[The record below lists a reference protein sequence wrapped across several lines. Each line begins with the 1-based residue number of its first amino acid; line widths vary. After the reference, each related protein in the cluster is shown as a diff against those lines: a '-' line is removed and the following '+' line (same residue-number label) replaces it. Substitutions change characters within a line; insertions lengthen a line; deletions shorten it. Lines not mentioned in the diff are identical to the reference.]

1 MDSTYQFSSLN
12 SLAFPL
18 KSYGLPSQSSIYQ
31 PNNLTGT
38 SSLDDQVKAIQ
49 IQYQYSSTYKPAVNT
64 SIIQG
69 IQQMPNQTTS
79 SLEYN
84 SSLQNSNQAQG
95 IYSTSLENN
104 TYQYQKYEQNLG
116 TGLEN
121 NTQYGQTGGVQNQIY
136 GLSGQFVSNLGNNVK
151 DSDYKQN
158 SSFQPIQSQQQG
170 KSEAVDIMNDQSR
183 EQLRLK
189 FDEIVNQVKKSMYY
203 QSSGADS
210 SKNTNFVNL
219 DQQKQQ
225 QSSYETNFG
234 LTQNKIQIPLKY
246 SELSSD
252 LNKVNNSYNQILG
265 INNLKLDCSPV
276 SNFNTYDKLNKTF
289 NSVVY
294 QGSQLSSSVPIQL
307 EQKNQN
313 LTSFNNQIGKEVNKN
328 NTFGYNFITS
338 QGNSIQMQNNQIL
351 QASPYQQ
358 LQKLNTFSEQ
368 SLNMQNSSQQ
378 LSLLNKILLSDSYNL
393 KSNFDNQNTL
403 KNYDF
408 SSNFSKYNPLSSSFD
423 KSSNNYPQ
431 YETKSYVSNHIV
443 IQGSGI
449 SNPTA
454 LAQKQN
460 NQSEIPS
467 ELQSIN
473 LKQSYTVNQIQDIN
487 YYNNQSSLQSNQ
499 ESYKQ
504 APINIEQIKYL
515 AREQSK
521 EKVSTVT
528 GNIEESKIQQPSQ
541 LYSIEQMK
549 RSSSFSEKKNSQA
562 GSPNKQS
569 IFSHLNSQNVNS
581 QNDQIATN
589 NHQFFSDAKDDDT
602 LNQLSQ
608 QNNTFETL
616 QNETQNI
623 EEKNETVKRSKNNQ
637 QISHQ
642 SNSPSKGFIQNQN
655 TQQHSPKSSKSSQQD
670 GFTEDK
676 KDEVIN
682 EEQIELNQWLDP
694 AFQDFIK
701 KNFSKDQKKRLIMQ
715 LQKQISCDGED
726 LLDEQ
731 EEDKQS
737 PQSKQNAAKK
747 LQKKSSSS
755 RSPKGSPSQQQTEQN
770 KKTLNLYER
779 YNKLKNQKIKEDI
792 KQSNKPSQITDIK
805 NEEQQLEYIQFS
817 QRCKAELEKQQK
829 IQKSQKGKSGLNS
842 ENGQESMNH
851 IIELKHNQNIAQSI
865 ESLESNENIIMTK
878 ESKLLLQEIYN
889 EVQTALK
896 KYDYIIQEN
905 QKNRKNQDQNRKD
918 QVHQNSDTNSDIL
931 NNGITA
937 QSLHSNHSQ
946 MRFETQNQEQ
956 EDQIQKQKKS
966 VSNKNY
972 YQSKTPQNFNRK
984 NINQTSKSSLSSVF
998 KADNKSLSI
1007 NMNQHSDS
1015 HSTILTSP
1023 IPNQE
1028 GSPIKDEKNK
1038 VNARGVSNFD
1048 GQRISKMDE
1057 NEAESAFN
1065 NRKQQIIKVLQH
1077 HSKQRKNSIQQK
1089 PMNHSISKG
1098 NNLSSH
1104 ARTPS
1109 NSISQRNNT
1118 QIMQNQN
1125 NEYDLNN
1132 SSTLGNKQKANSL
1145 LNKFLSPKNSV
1156 SKAKLQQEVGS
1167 PSQSLKASLFVTKEN
1182 QSVKS
1187 SQHFD
1192 KKAYQLSEQ
1201 PIDILQKKDNDQK
1214 QQLQED
1220 KAKIKAIDVVTVN
1233 SIISDS
1239 IVPLEKVK
1247 KASKGNDESKQKIR
1261 KKSILQINLLEKEA
1275 FEINIADLD
1284 KKKKQSIKE
1293 KKEKIE
1299 KMYNQAQQS
1308 ISNNEKQIQ
1317 QKKQNLEQPFSDK
1330 NIQISHLEDDG
1341 LANSNSQRQFY
1352 QNQILSN
1359 KFIDEKENNQNIEA
1373 PERLIKRSNS
1383 ASYNIFQQKKLA
1395 ILNDIEDLNKMIE
1408 QENQNQEDVLIFEQP
1423 QSQQYIQ
1430 SNEEK
1435 NVQNKPFQEQKKAL
1449 SRQSSK
1455 HQNQPFS
1462 RKSST
1467 NNHQQLQVKQE
1478 NNYPKLAGFTQ
1489 TKSVTEFYSDNQAH
1503 TKVVAPLIPLTK
1515 IRDQDQSDIQSFQG
1529 SNKNYQQDKD
1539 VNFQYNKEK
1548 FLQQLKQQNN
1558 QLNIQK
1564 EVKRVNSQHTIQNK
1578 DSYQQFD
1585 RQSYGTLKKKESQ
1598 QKENNQT
1605 NSSSK
1610 PHQKNQRGNI
1620 YQTQD
1625 EADQDEEVY
1634 QINIYRSLS
1643 PNRFQQSNSQTNFHE
1658 RNKKWLE
1665 DKKSKMEETQKNYN
1679 HKEMKECTF
1688 KPQTNK
1694 QLIKYNP
1701 YIHKDQIKQQKSS
1714 NTYQQNNKSYK
1725 ANISP
1730 INQAINQHHK
1740 NPEYQQLAQENHKQ
1754 INTQSS
1760 RNKKDSEDL
1769 QRLQGLQS
1777 PILQRYS
1784 EVEFWSQSDASVF
1797 KAINDIDSSY
1807 QNELKKEIND
1817 VLDIIQ
1823 GFQSNVN
1830 EKVGSNSKQLL
1841 NKKNKALKGQ
1851 ANKLINSQKFKI

>member
-1 MDSTYQFSSLN
+1 MDSTYQFSTLN
-12 SLAFPL
+12 SLAYPL
-18 KSYGLPSQSSIYQ
+18 KSYGLPLQSSTYQ
-31 PNNLTGT
+31 PSNITGT
-38 SSLDDQVKAIQ
+38 SNLDDQVKAIA
-49 IQYQYSSTYKPAVNT
+49 IQYQYTSTYKASTNLPQT
-64 SIIQG
+64 
-69 IQQMPNQTTS
+69 IQQMPNQITS
-79 SLEYN
+79 SSEYN
-84 SSLQNSNQAQG
+84 SSLPNSNQTQG
-95 IYSTSLENN
+95 IYSTSLGNN
-104 TYQYQKYEQNLG
+104 AFQYQKVDQKTG
-116 TGLEN
+116 IGLEN
-121 NTQYGQTGGVQNQIY
+121 NTQYGQAGGIYSQNY
-136 GLSGQFVSNLGNNVK
+136 GLSGQFVSNLGNSIK
-151 DSDYKQN
+151 DTDYKQSN
-158 SSFQPIQSQQQG
+158 SFQPQLQQQQV
-170 KSEAVDIMNDQSR
+170 KSETQQIDAANDQSR
-183 EQLRLK
+183 EQFRLK
-189 FDEIVNQVKKSMYY
+189 VDEIVNQVKKNMYY
-203 QSSGADS
+203 QASGADS
-210 SKNTNFVNL
+210 SKNTNFVNGE
-219 DQQKQQ
+219 QQKQQ
-225 QSSYETNFG
+225 FSSFETNYG
-234 LTQNKIQIPLKY
+234 LTQNKVQTPLKY

-252 LNKVNNSYNQILG
+252 LNKITSSYNQAQG
-265 INNLKLDCSPV
+265 INNLKVDSSPV
-276 SNFNTYDKLNKTF
+276 SSFNTYDKLNKTF

-313 LTSFNNQIGKEVNKN
+313 FTSLLNDQIGKDINKN
-328 NTFGYNFITS
+328 NTSGYNFISS
-338 QGNSIQMQNNQIL
+338 QGNNIPIQNNQML
-351 QASPYQQ
+351 QTSPYQQ
-358 LQKLNTFSEQ
+358 LQKQNTYSEQ
-368 SLNMQNSSQQ
+368 SLNMQNSYKQ
-378 LSLLNKILLSDSYNL
+378 LSPLNKILLSDSYNL
-393 KSNFDNQNTL
+393 KSNFDNQNTF

-423 KSSNNYPQ
+423 KSSNNQPQ
-431 YETKSYVSNHIV
+431 YETKSYVSNNF

-449 SNPTA
+449 TNPTA

-467 ELQSIN
+467 ELQSVN
-473 LKQSYTVNQIQDIN
+473 LKQSYTANQIQDLN

-499 ESYKQ
+499 ELYKQ
-504 APINIEQIKYL
+504 APINIDQTKYL
-515 AREQSK
+515 AREKSV
-521 EKVSTVT
+521 EKVQTAT
-528 GNIEESKIQQPSQ
+528 GNVEEQKIQQPGQ
-541 LYSIEQMK
+541 QQNLELMK
-549 RSSSFSEKKNSQA
+549 RSQSFSEKKNSQV

-569 IFSHLNSQNVNS
+569 IFSNLNSQNVNS
-581 QNDQIATN
+581 QNDQIVAN
-589 NHQFFSDAKDDDT
+589 NQQFFSDAKDDDT

-623 EEKNETVKRSKNNQ
+623 EIQNETVKRSKNNQ
-637 QISHQ
+637 QISQ
-642 SNSPSKGFIQNQN
+642 QQN
-655 TQQHSPKSSKSSQQD
+655 TPIKEFEERQQKHSPKSSKSNKQD
-670 GFTEDK
+670 CFTEDR

-694 AFQDFIK
+694 VFQDFIK
-701 KNFSKDQKKRLIMQ
+701 KNFSKDQKKRLILQ

-731 EEDKQS
+731 EESKQS
-737 PQSKQNAAKK
+737 PQSKKNAAKK
-747 LQKKSSSS
+747 QQKTSSSS
-755 RSPKGSPSQQQTEQN
+755 RSPKGSPSSQQQTEQN

-779 YNKLKNQKIKEDI
+779 YNKLKNQKIKEDN
-792 KQSNKPSQITDIK
+792 KPNSKPSQITDIK
-805 NEEQQLEYIQFS
+805 SEEQQLEYIQFS

-829 IQKSQKGKSGLNS
+829 MQKSKKGRSGLFS
-842 ENGQESMNH
+842 ENGQENLNH
-851 IIELKHNQNIAQSI
+851 IIDLKHKQNIAQSM

-889 EVQTALK
+889 EVQNALK

-905 QKNRKNQDQNRKD
+905 QKNRKNQDQIRKD
-918 QVHQNSDTNSDIL
+918 QANQNSDTNSDIL

-937 QSLHSNHSQ
+937 QSLQSNYSQ

-956 EDQIQKQKKS
+956 EDQIQKQKKP
-966 VSNKNY
+966 VPNKNY

-984 NINQTSKSSLSSVF
+984 NMNQTSKSSLSSVF

-1028 GSPIKDEKNK
+1028 NSPAKNIKEKGNT
-1038 VNARGVSNFD
+1038 RGVSNFD

-1065 NRKQQIIKVLQH
+1065 NRKQEIIKVLQH

-1104 ARTPS
+1104 VRTPS
-1109 NSISQRNNT
+1109 NSISQRNS

-1132 SSTLGNKQKANSL
+1132 SSTSGNKQKANSL
-1145 LNKFLSPKNSV
+1145 LNKFLSPKNSI
-1156 SKAKLQQEVGS
+1156 SKSKLQQEVGS
-1167 PSQSLKASLFVTKEN
+1167 PSQSLKASLFVTKET
-1182 QSVKS
+1182 QQVKN

-1201 PIDILQKKDNDQK
+1201 PIDISQKKENDKK
-1214 QQLQED
+1214 QQAQED
-1220 KAKIKAIDVVTVN
+1220 RTKLKAIDVATVN

-1299 KMYNQAQQS
+1299 KIYHQAQQS
-1308 ISNNEKQIQ
+1308 ISINEKQIQ
-1317 QKKQNLEQPFSDK
+1317 QKKQNLEQPVSDK
-1330 NIQISHLEDDG
+1330 NIQISQLEDEG

-1359 KFIDEKENNQNIEA
+1359 KLIDDNENNLNNEA

-1408 QENQNQEDVLIFEQP
+1408 QENQNQEEVIVFEQP
-1423 QSQQYIQ
+1423 QSQQNIQ

-1435 NVQNKPFQEQKKAL
+1435 NAQNKQYQEQKKAA

-1455 HQNQPFS
+1455 HQNQPLS

-1467 NNHQQLQVKQE
+1467 NNHHQQLQIQQE
-1478 NNYPKLAGFTQ
+1478 YPYPKIAGITQ
-1489 TKSVTEFYSDNQAH
+1489 TKSVTEFYSDNQAQ
-1503 TKVVAPLIPLTK
+1503 TKLVAPLIPLTK
-1515 IRDQDQSDIQSFQG
+1515 IRDQDSSDVQSFQG
-1529 SNKNYQQDKD
+1529 SNNDQDKD
-1539 VNFQYNKEK
+1539 ANFQYNKEK

-1558 QLNIQK
+1558 QQNMQK
-1564 EVKRVNSQHTIQNK
+1564 EVKRVSSQHTIQNK

-1585 RQSYGTLKKKESQ
+1585 RQSYGTLKKKENQ
-1598 QKENNQT
+1598 QKENNQA
-1605 NSSSK
+1605 NSAQK
-1610 PHQKNQRGNI
+1610 LYQKNQRGNI
-1620 YQTQD
+1620 YQGQ
-1625 EADQDEEVY
+1625 EEEDQDEEVH

-1643 PNRFQQSNSQTNFHE
+1643 PNRYQQSNSQTNFHE

-1665 DKKSKMEETQKNYN
+1665 DKKNKIEETQKNYN
-1679 HKEMKECTF
+1679 YKEMKECTF

-1701 YIHKDQIKQQKSS
+1701 YIHKDQIKYQKSN
-1714 NTYQQNNKSYK
+1714 NTYQQNSKSQK
-1725 ANISP
+1725 VNVSPRNIP
-1730 INQAINQHHK
+1730 PNQQLK
-1740 NPEYQQLAQENHKQ
+1740 NSEQQQLAQENNKQ
-1754 INTQSS
+1754 LNTQSS

-1777 PILQRYS
+1777 PIVQRYS

-1797 KAINDIDSSY
+1797 KAINDIDTSY

-1823 GFQSNVN
+1823 GFQNNVS
-1830 EKVGSNSKQLL
+1830 EKAGSNSKQPI
-1841 NKKNKALKGQ
+1841 NKKNKVTKEQ
-1851 ANKLINSQKFKI
+1851 ASKLINSQKFKL